1 MTDDWYFVSGI
12 DVLAPA
18 ETGGIVALGDSLTDA
33 NISTHDAFCRW
44 PDQLARRLVA
54 RGGRAMGV
62 MNQGLG
68 GNRILHD
75 IRGDSGL
82 RRFDRDVLAQPGVT
96 HVDRD
101 AGHQRSAQP
110 LGEARGGGHRRADDR
125 RPEADG
131 AAGAGARHQDLRR
144 HADAVRE
151 RDLPGGCLDAGA
163 RGGAAGGEC
172 LDQGRRRVRC
182 GDRLRQGR
190 ARSRAS
196 RRACCRSTTAAI
208 TCTRAMSAT
217 TGWAT
222 SSTWRCSIEGA
233 TLSLRGAQR
242 RSNLGQVARTW
253 TEIAASLR
261 SSQ

>member
-1 MTDDWYFVSGI
+1 
-12 DVLAPA
+12 
-18 ETGGIVALGDSLTDA
+18 
-33 NISTHDAFCRW
+33 
-44 PDQLARRLVA
+44 
-54 RGGRAMGV
+54 

-101 AGHQRSAQP
+101 AGNQRSAQP
-110 LGEARGGGHRRADDR
+110 LGKARGGGHGRADDR

-131 AAGAGARHQDLRR
+131 AAGAYARHQDLRR

-151 RDLPGGCLDAGA
+151 RDLPGGRLDAGA
-163 RGGAAGGEC
+163 RGGASGGEC
-172 LDQGRRRVRC
+172 VDQGGWRVRC
-182 GDRLRQGR
+182 GGRLRQGR

-196 RRACCRSTTAAI
+196 DAHAADLRLRRPSASERCRLQPDGRCHRPVVVRMGAI
-208 TCTRAMSAT
+208 CHCEERS
-217 TGWAT
+217 
-222 SSTWRCSIEGA
+222 
-233 TLSLRGAQR
+233 R
-242 RSNLGQVARTW
+242 RSNLHHPVRAQW
-253 TEIAASLR
+253 MEIAASLR

>member
-1 MTDDWYFVSGI
+1 MPVGRITDDWYFVNGI

-18 ETGGIVALGDSLTDA
+18 QTGGIVALGDSLTDA

-54 RGGRAMGV
+54 RGRARDGRDEPGPRRQPHPARHPRRQRPAPLRSRRAGAAW
-62 MNQGLG
+62 
-68 GNRILHD
+68 RD
-75 IRGDSGL
+75 ACDRG
-82 RRFDRDVLAQPGVT
+82 
-96 HVDRD
+96 

-131 AAGAGARHQDLRR
+131 AAGACARHQDLRR

-151 RDLPGGCLDAGA
+151 RDLPGGRLDARA
-163 RGGAAGGEC
+163 RGSAPGSEC
-172 LDQGRRRVRC
+172 LDQGRRRLRR

-196 RRACCRSTTAAI
+196 RHACCRSTIAAT
-208 TCTRAMSAT
+208 TCIRAMPAT
-217 TGWAT
+217 TAWAT
-222 SSTWRCSIEGA
+222 SST
-233 TLSLRGAQR
+233 
-242 RSNLGQVARTW
+242 
-253 TEIAASLR
+253 
-261 SSQ
+261 